1 MLTLRVRRF
10 HRIYSDHHLQEVSYE
25 IAIPQK
31 TLMVSVPGGRVE
43 PHRPDRLR
51 KIRSKRGYP
60 DNSISYEEGSALTSE
75 PTIST
80 DESSAGTASPGQPTT
95 RKPTTNRDTGANTI
109 TKPVSD
115 AATTTAPSTALP
127 KTPAPATEKD
137 ALSNSL
143 HALTVNKKLTVGYI
157 GGSVTVGTGATFE
170 STGSWRALTTHRLAA
185 RRLPG
190 AAPAAQAL

>member
-1 MLTLRVRRF
+1 MKSLYHRKRLCCLCLAGVLSLTVLTACGK
-10 HRIYSDHHLQEVSYE
+10 SAPNES
-25 IAIPQK
+25 
-31 TLMVSVPGGRVE
+31 
-43 PHRPDRLR
+43 
-51 KIRSKRGYP
+51 YP

-80 DESSAGTASPGQPTT
+80 DESSAGTVSPGQPTT
-95 RKPTTNRDTGANTI
+95 RKPTTNRDTGVNTI

-115 AATTTAPSTALP
+115 AATITAPSTALP

-143 HALTVNKKLTVGYI
+143 YALTVNKKL
-157 GGSVTVGTGATFE
+157 TVGTGATFE
-170 STGSWRALTTHRLAA
+170 STGSWLALTTQWLAA